1 MDVALVQTMLA
12 QRQQFHQAPGRAR
25 GAIGHSLSADD
36 RYEDEFLRLASTVEN
51 VFRQLTASQPPVRF
65 FGVNSAGR

>member
-51 VFRQLTASQPPVRF
+51 VFGS
-65 FGVNSAGR
+65 